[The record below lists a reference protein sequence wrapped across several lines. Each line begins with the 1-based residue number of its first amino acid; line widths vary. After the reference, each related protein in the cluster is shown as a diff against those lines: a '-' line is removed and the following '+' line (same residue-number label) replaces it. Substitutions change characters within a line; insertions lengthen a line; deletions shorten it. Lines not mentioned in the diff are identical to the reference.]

1 MLDQH
6 NQPLDERW
14 NAARRADRTIHEM
27 LGLVKGIIADGIV
40 SVEETIILNNWIAAN
55 PEASQMWPGDVL
67 TDRLRSIFEDG
78 VVTDEERNDLLHFLE
93 QVTGERSFIEDGNA
107 ATRLPL
113 DEPPPQL
120 CFQSQV
126 FVFTGRF
133 LFGTRARC
141 EQAVCQR
148 GGVCEGIITQRT
160 NALVIGNLGSRDW
173 IHTSFGRKIQ
183 KAVEYKRKGIGLSI
197 VGEEHWTRQLMLCS
211 PATAF

>member
-27 LGLVKGIIADGIV
+27 LGLVKGIIADGTV
-40 SVEETIILNNWIAAN
+40 SIEETIMLNNWIAAN
-55 PEASQMWPGDVL
+55 PEANQMWPGDVL
-67 TDRLRSIFEDG
+67 ANRLFGIFEDG
-78 VVTDEERNDLLHFLE
+78 MVTDEERNDLLCLLE
-93 QVTGERSFIEDGNA
+93 EVTGERSFIEDGNA
-107 ATRLPL
+107 STRLPL
-113 DEPPPQL
+113 DDPPPVL
-120 CFQSQV
+120 SFQSQV

-133 LFGTRARC
+133 LFGTRPRC

-148 GGVCEGIITQRT
+148 GGMCEGNITQRT

-197 VGEEHWTRQLMLCS
+197 IGEEHWTRQLMF
-211 PATAF
+211 PAPARAI